1 MRKVYYA
8 NISVIFFFYRKL
20 MLTQVSKLNDHIK
33 SNSTFTAG
41 LILIKYM
48 YILHKFYLRVPVI
61 IR

>member
-8 NISVIFFFYRKL
+8 NISVIFFYRKL